1 MSQDNEQFTRQTD
14 ERHVVVGTKL
24 SRASAEQLAR
34 IAKHKGCTI
43 YQLIQMVCDTL
54 IRYTD
59 DRHNL
64 TAEMEQAMTIFEH
77 MTGWADSINIVDPT
91 IQKEIVSAVY
101 ILQDAEGK
109 KKGLRATMVDK
120 PWMGI
125 WNQTENVMQIFE
137 RLFNILMPELY
148 TKLFRARVEL
158 ECNTVTEVINLLV
171 DAEVIARLNDEYR
184 KDFEVRAY
192 VLACTG
198 KLGEHLFEYPQYY
211 ATDGLLPAMERTS
224 PLVPDSVYSL
234 LGAKPDDGETTADF
248 LSRIA
253 HADSVST
260 IVRDYYFS
268 SLLLEKRLLE
278 FKDEVIGFC
287 GAESVDS
294 LPKHYREALMLYAD
308 IEGEQENLPFEL
320 HDVEMREAL
329 EHLRAEEAKH
339 TDAFVRGNYVRRH
352 FGRTY
357 WWYFLYSN

>member
-1 MSQDNEQFTRQTD
+1 MSQDTEQFTRQTD

-64 TAEMEQAMTIFEH
+64 TQEMEQAMTIFEH

-125 WNQTENVMQIFE
+125 WNQTENVLQIFE

-148 TKLFRARVEL
+148 TKLYRARVEL
-158 ECNTVTEVINLLV
+158 ECNTVCEVINLLA

-184 KDFEVRAY
+184 KDFEDCARADN
-192 VLACTG
+192 G
-198 KLGEHLFEYPQYY
+198 KDYGY
-211 ATDGLLPAMERTS
+211 GRRTKGHQHRT
-224 PLVPDSVYSL
+224 PDSL
-234 LGAKPDDGETTADF
+234 AMDQRLKFDDYDRQCSDQEAAFSEFNHQTGEDDDT
-248 LSRIA
+248 
-253 HADSVST
+253 
-260 IVRDYYFS
+260 
-268 SLLLEKRLLE
+268 
-278 FKDEVIGFC
+278 
-287 GAESVDS
+287 
-294 LPKHYREALMLYAD
+294 
-308 IEGEQENLPFEL
+308 
-320 HDVEMREAL
+320 
-329 EHLRAEEAKH
+329 
-339 TDAFVRGNYVRRH
+339 
-352 FGRTY
+352 
-357 WWYFLYSN
+357 